1 MQVSFLP
8 TWRVLLAASL
18 PIQLFFRPVEKK
30 TTPPFPDAKKIRT
43 IVSRKRKT
51 TSAFLPDVCGQAGWG
66 CPAPRGAGTRWG
78 RAGQPARA
86 PRAPAPPSP
95 AAAAWRPAG
104 HGAGWS
110 CWVGR
115 VRISTQGI
123 KLVLVFA
130 QEPCRRV
137 VQTPPPYRVQTPPSG
152 LGGGG
157 PGTPQWNQKNFLPH
171 RFSLADLCFYHPFL
185 SIW

>member
-137 VQTPPPYRVQTPPSG
+137 VQTPPLQGPDPALRA
-152 LGGGG
+152 GGG